1 MSLREPTE
9 LFDKV
14 QLPLSSSTDPCR
26 GLYCS
31 TAWLCSLPPPPMVTS
46 SNKLILM
53 SPPSLPYSNSQA
65 SVYVRKCELSTPHLF
80 WDSAAAIVTDSFCLR
95 GEREWG
101 SSICLFLLLDCGCD
115 VTTRL
120 SPAPAIV
127 PLPPCFPPLPGTV
140 SFLKPN
146 PSLSCLCQVSDQ

>member
-31 TAWLCSLPPPPMVTS
+31 TAWLCSLPLPPMVTS

-80 WDSAAAIVTDSFCLR
+80 WDSAAAIVTDSFCFKR
-95 GEREWG
+95 RKRVG
-101 SSICLFLLLDCGCD
+101 
-115 VTTRL
+115 
-120 SPAPAIV
+120 
-127 PLPPCFPPLPGTV
+127 
-140 SFLKPN
+140 LKHL
-146 PSLSCLCQVSDQ
+146 SLSASGLWTRCDYEAVSCSCHCASVTMPSPTARDCVLFKTKSLTKLPLSGI